1 MIFRRYLL
9 AVIYV
14 IILTL
19 IVYILQQDG
28 AGIISAIKLKYTG
41 ITKGIYMIIKA
52 ESMPELSLSLSAI
65 LHDKK
70 NQATLDRIMQKNVSS
85 LTESN
90 LAQFYSIKEAQYE
103 ARRQIDSQL

>member
-1 MIFRRYLL
+1 M
-9 AVIYV
+9 
-14 IILTL
+14 
-19 IVYILQQDG
+19 
-28 AGIISAIKLKYTG
+28 
-41 ITKGIYMIIKA
+41 TKGIYMIIKA

-85 LTESN
+85 LTESD